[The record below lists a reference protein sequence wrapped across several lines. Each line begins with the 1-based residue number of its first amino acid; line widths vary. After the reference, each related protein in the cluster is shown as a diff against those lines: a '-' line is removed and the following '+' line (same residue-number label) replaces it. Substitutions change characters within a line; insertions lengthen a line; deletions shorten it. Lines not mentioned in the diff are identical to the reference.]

1 MILGR
6 VVGNVWCTRKDPRL
20 GSHKLLL
27 VRPYFHYN
35 LPHETEQL
43 VAVDLVHAGVGDD
56 VVVCIG
62 SPARWSMGGVN
73 LPVDAAV
80 LGVVDR
86 CQLQRAAF
94 GGERRRSASGAAPR
108 PLAFIG
114 GRTPPRL
121 EWIGGERP

>member
-6 VVGNVWCTRKDPRL
+6 VVGTVWCTRKDPRL
-20 GSHKLLL
+20 AHSKLLL
-27 VRPYFHYN
+27 VRPYGDYN
-35 LPHETEQL
+35 PTHDTEQV

-56 VVVCIG
+56 VVLCLG

-86 CQLQRAAF
+86 CQFAPGAGEPRGSLRPRAV
-94 GGERRRSASGAAPR
+94 S
-108 PLAFIG
+108 FIG
-114 GRTPPRL
+114 NRRPTHL
-121 EWIGGERP
+121 EWT

>member
-6 VVGNVWCTRKDPRL
+6 VVGNVWCTRKDHRL

-27 VRPYFHYN
+27 VRPHFHYN
-35 LPHETEQL
+35 LPHETEQV

-56 VVVCIG
+56 VVVCVG
-62 SPARWSMGGVN
+62 SPARWSIGGEN

-86 CQLQRAAF
+86 CRLARGAF
-94 GGERRRSASGAAPR
+94 GRARQRSASGVAPR

-114 GRTPPRL
+114 AERTEWL
-121 EWIGGERP
+121 EGGAP